1 MLLTADQIAHFHAHG
16 YLIVENL
23 FTTDEAARIR
33 AITGSDP
40 DIAEEFDLA
49 RNQLLLVTQCEEVL
63 DTEPWLQHS
72 IQVRNPYV
80 DPMNFVQ
87 IALLRRL
94 RLRWPDCLDSAIIF
108 FCGLS
113 IVFGLAGGLECC

>member
-40 DIAEEFDLA
+40 DIAERAKFNSNYAELCIDL
-49 RNQLLLVTQCEEVL
+49 
-63 DTEPWLQHS
+63 
-72 IQVRNPYV
+72 
-80 DPMNFVQ
+80 F
-87 IALLRRL
+87 
-94 RLRWPDCLDSAIIF
+94 
-108 FCGLS
+108 
-113 IVFGLAGGLECC
+113 

>member
-1 MLLTADQIAHFHAHG
+1 MYSELARDNVAK
-16 YLIVENL
+16 L
-23 FTTDEAARIR
+23 FTH
-33 AITGSDP
+33 
-40 DIAEEFDLA
+40 IAEEFDLT

-94 RLRWPDCLDSAIIF
+94 RGSNDEVEQAEIKRVIAQ
-108 FCGLS
+108 S
-113 IVFGLAGGLECC
+113 INGIAAGMQNVG